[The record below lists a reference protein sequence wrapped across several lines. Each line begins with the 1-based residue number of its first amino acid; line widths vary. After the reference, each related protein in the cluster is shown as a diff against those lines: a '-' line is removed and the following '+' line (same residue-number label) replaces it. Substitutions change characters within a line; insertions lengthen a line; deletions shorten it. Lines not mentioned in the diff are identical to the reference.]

1 MYLQATLFFF
11 MHAAKRVHYLAYIVE
26 TACVIIDGSVCSSAW
41 LELGMF
47 LSTKYLFLLI
57 SKFEIINPNTSLET
71 LVIIS
76 YSNTRF
82 YLQCSSYSEI
92 VSLKFRILMSDR

>member
-1 MYLQATLFFF
+1 M
-11 MHAAKRVHYLAYIVE
+11 HYLAYIVE
-26 TACVIIDGSVCSSAW
+26 TARVIIDGSVCSSAW

-57 SKFEIINPNTSLET
+57 SKFEIINPNTSSET
-71 LVIIS
+71 LVILS